1 MDKGSSDKSMS
12 ETENLFSFK
21 RYFMNNLDSYH
32 GEYILKEISKVLEK
46 NAALSTRETSQ
57 TIVGEDAEPAVP
69 PPPEQLYE
77 IIGRS
82 ISIF

>member
-1 MDKGSSDKSMS
+1 MDKVSDKSTS
-12 ETENLFSFK
+12 ESENLFSYK

-46 NAALSTRETSQ
+46 NAVLSTKESLQ
-57 TIVGEDAEPAVP
+57 TVVAEDAEPLPP

-77 IIGRS
+77 IIGNS
-82 ISIF
+82 Y